1 MYVHKIIKVEFMN
14 WIEIGVMEEVGG
26 ARGQAKM

>member
-1 MYVHKIIKVEFMN
+1 MYIHKIIKVEFMN
-14 WIEIGVMEEVGG
+14 WIESGVMEEVGG